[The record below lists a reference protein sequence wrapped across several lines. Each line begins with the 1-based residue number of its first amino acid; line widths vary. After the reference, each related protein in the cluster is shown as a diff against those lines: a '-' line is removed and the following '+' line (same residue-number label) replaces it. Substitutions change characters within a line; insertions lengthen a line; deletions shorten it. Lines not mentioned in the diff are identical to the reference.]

1 MKGEDAA
8 QISLSYEAVLGTSHT
23 PHPKN
28 AAGVP
33 SLIFCSIPL
42 NYFLFFTVNL
52 CTKDQLLAQRSYLF
66 RIQPSSLM
74 GLFICLWQV
83 ADYFN
88 AFPSDVLAI
97 FDEVL
102 HRTGMELLE
111 KPFPENSG
119 GNKTKCDRMRHT
131 LHTRITGKKFYWEL

>member
-1 MKGEDAA
+1 
-8 QISLSYEAVLGTSHT
+8 
-23 PHPKN
+23 
-28 AAGVP
+28 
-33 SLIFCSIPL
+33 
-42 NYFLFFTVNL
+42 
-52 CTKDQLLAQRSYLF
+52 
-66 RIQPSSLM
+66 M

-111 KPFPENSG
+111 KPFPESSG

-131 LHTRITGKKFYWEL
+131 LHTRITGEIFYWEL